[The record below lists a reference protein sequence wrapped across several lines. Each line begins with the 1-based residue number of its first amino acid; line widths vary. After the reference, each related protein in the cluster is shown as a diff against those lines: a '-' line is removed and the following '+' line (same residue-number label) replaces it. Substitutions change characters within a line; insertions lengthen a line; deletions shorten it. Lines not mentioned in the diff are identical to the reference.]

1 MKPVKLTMSAFG
13 SYSGL
18 EQIDF
23 TGIQNGCFLITGDTG
38 AGKTTIFDA
47 VTYALYGRTSG
58 GKRDGNMMRSQ
69 YADSDT
75 DTYVEFQFLYRNQ
88 KYTVRRNPEYLRPS
102 KRKNVDGTMKFV
114 KETAKVSLLLPD
126 GSEFQGKKKEIDLKI
141 EEIIGL
147 DVNQFTQIA
156 MIAQGDFLKLLHAES
171 KERKQIFSKIFHTRI
186 FWRIQDTLKEQAK
199 ELSVQ
204 LEKNN
209 MDCKREMERVQF
221 AEEDVRKEQWE
232 ALLKLQIPPQKE
244 VLDCVEWICKS
255 GEIREQELRQ
265 KNEQQ
270 EKQADALQMEL
281 KSRQETNRLF
291 ELLKKTQEQLEILKG
306 QEAKAEEMRRQIRD
320 GSRAQKVA
328 AAQEQF
334 QRAKVEYLGLKEGY
348 CAIEQQL
355 KQHEQEL
362 ETARVFYQEQEQQ
375 LKQQEP
381 KMQEQI
387 LRIQEILPKLR
398 QLHSLKQQYRKSE
411 QDMQHC
417 LKKCQDAS
425 QQYEQLYQKYFEEQA
440 GILAQELQD
449 GKPCPVCGSC
459 SHPKKAVISQEAPDK
474 EQVEK
479 AKEIRDREEAN
490 RMQVL
495 ERFQAVKGRL
505 ESEQVMIAEVMER
518 EGKTEADLEETEAER
533 QLQKLTEDL
542 KKLQSAFQ
550 KRQKDYQQLIQEK
563 SRLQGQAESKKSQLI
578 IWNKKV
584 KEGEEYFLRE
594 FQNQDFQSQKEYEQA
609 KRWIENREAREANLK
624 KYESAVLEVSSR
636 YDTLKQQTEG
646 KQMASVETL
655 EKELAAVR
663 EKLRLSREEN
673 MTLHT
678 RNEINQRARKTLI
691 RDFSDAQKLRRQYEI
706 LGNLSRTANGNLSG
720 SVKLDFETYVQRQ
733 YFRQIIHAANVRLAK
748 MTGQEFILQCREI
761 GNLSSQ
767 GQAGLDLDVYDL
779 VNDSVRDVKT
789 LSGGESFMASLSMA
803 LGLADIV
810 QNTAGAVSLETMFV
824 DEGFGSLDDMARDR
838 AIQILKELAG
848 EKGLVGIISHVNEL
862 KEQIEWQLEVKKTD
876 HGSHVKWNFM
886 V

>member
-88 KYTVRRNPEYLRPS
+88 KYTVRRNPEYLRSS

-270 EKQADALQMEL
+270 EKQADVLQMEL

-334 QRAKVEYLGLKEGY
+334 QRAKAEYLGLKEGY

-533 QLQKLTEDL
+533 QLQELTEDL

>member
-291 ELLKKTQEQLEILKG
+291 ELLKKTQEHLEILKG
-306 QEAKAEEMRRQIRD
+306 QEAKAEEMRRQIRN
-320 GSRAQKVA
+320 GSGAQKVA

-334 QRAKVEYLGLKEGY
+334 QRAKAEYLGLK
-348 CAIEQQL
+348 
-355 KQHEQEL
+355 
-362 ETARVFYQEQEQQ
+362 
-375 LKQQEP
+375 
-381 KMQEQI
+381 
-387 LRIQEILPKLR
+387 
-398 QLHSLKQQYRKSE
+398 
-411 QDMQHC
+411 
-417 LKKCQDAS
+417 KK
-425 QQYEQLYQKYFEEQA
+425 
-440 GILAQELQD
+440 G
-449 GKPCPVCGSC
+449 
-459 SHPKKAVISQEAPDK
+459 
-474 EQVEK
+474 
-479 AKEIRDREEAN
+479 
-490 RMQVL
+490 
-495 ERFQAVKGRL
+495 
-505 ESEQVMIAEVMER
+505 
-518 EGKTEADLEETEAER
+518 
-533 QLQKLTEDL
+533 
-542 KKLQSAFQ
+542 
-550 KRQKDYQQLIQEK
+550 
-563 SRLQGQAESKKSQLI
+563 
-578 IWNKKV
+578 
-584 KEGEEYFLRE
+584 
-594 FQNQDFQSQKEYEQA
+594 
-609 KRWIENREAREANLK
+609 
-624 KYESAVLEVSSR
+624 
-636 YDTLKQQTEG
+636 
-646 KQMASVETL
+646 
-655 EKELAAVR
+655 
-663 EKLRLSREEN
+663 
-673 MTLHT
+673 
-678 RNEINQRARKTLI
+678 
-691 RDFSDAQKLRRQYEI
+691 
-706 LGNLSRTANGNLSG
+706 
-720 SVKLDFETYVQRQ
+720 
-733 YFRQIIHAANVRLAK
+733 
-748 MTGQEFILQCREI
+748 
-761 GNLSSQ
+761 
-767 GQAGLDLDVYDL
+767 
-779 VNDSVRDVKT
+779 
-789 LSGGESFMASLSMA
+789 
-803 LGLADIV
+803 IV
-810 QNTAGAVSLETMFV
+810 QLNS
-824 DEGFGSLDDMARDR
+824 
-838 AIQILKELAG
+838 
-848 EKGLVGIISHVNEL
+848 N
-862 KEQIEWQLEVKKTD
+862 
-876 HGSHVKWNFM
+876 
-886 V
+886 

>member
-75 DTYVEFQFLYRNQ
+75 DTYVEFQFLYRSQ

-270 EKQADALQMEL
+270 EKQADVLQMEL

-334 QRAKVEYLGLKEGY
+334 QRAKAEYLGLKEGY